1 MIKLVN
7 LTKIYNS
14 GNENENRVLNNISL
28 EIADGEM
35 VAIIGKSG
43 TGKSTLMHI
52 LACISDYEDGAY
64 YLDNILIRSL
74 SEDFLAKLR
83 NEKIGFVMQ
92 DFALIEAFSVLENVM
107 LPLDFSTR
115 KKKHRL
121 QIALQA
127 LKAVGMEEAA
137 YQNINRISGGQKQR
151 VAIARAIVNNPRFIL
166 ADEPTGALDS
176 TTATE
181 IMSLFRHLNSLGKT
195 VVIVTHDMEVAQSCD
210 RILEL
215 WDGVLHFAE

>member
-7 LTKIYNS
+7 ITKIYNK
-14 GNENENRVLNNISL
+14 GNENEILVLDHISF

-43 TGKSTLMHI
+43 SGKSTLMHI

-74 SEDFLAKLR
+74 SDDFLAKLR

-92 DFALIEAFSVLENVM
+92 DFALIEAFDAIENVM
-107 LPLDFSTR
+107 LPLDFSVR

-121 QIALQA
+121 QIALKA
-127 LKAVGMEEAA
+127 LKDVGMEEAA
-137 YQNINRISGGQKQR
+137 YQNVRQMSGGQKQR

-166 ADEPTGALDS
+166 ADEPTGALDA
-176 TTATE
+176 TTADE
-181 IMSLFRHLNSLGKT
+181 IMALFRHLNSMGKT
-195 VVIVTHDMEVAQSCD
+195 VVIVTHDMGVAQSCD
-210 RILEL
+210 RIVEL
-215 WDGVLHFAE
+215 WDGALYFAE

>member
-7 LTKIYNS
+7 LTKTYNQ
-14 GNENENRVLNNISL
+14 GNENEILVLDHISF

-35 VAIIGKSG
+35 VAIIGRSG
-43 TGKSTLMHI
+43 SGKSTLMHI

-64 YLDNILIRSL
+64 YLDNILIQSL
-74 SEDFLAKLR
+74 SDDFLAKLR

-92 DFALIEAFSVLENVM
+92 DFALIEVFNALENVM
-107 LPLDFSTR
+107 LPLDFSVR
-115 KKKHRL
+115 KKKQRL
-121 QIALQA
+121 QIALKA
-127 LKAVGMEEAA
+127 LKNVGMEEAA
-137 YQNINRISGGQKQR
+137 YQNVNQMSGGQKQR

-176 TTATE
+176 TTAAE
-181 IMSLFRHLNSLGKT
+181 IMALFRHLNSLGKT

-210 RILEL
+210 RTLEL
-215 WDGVLHFAE
+215 WDGALYFAE